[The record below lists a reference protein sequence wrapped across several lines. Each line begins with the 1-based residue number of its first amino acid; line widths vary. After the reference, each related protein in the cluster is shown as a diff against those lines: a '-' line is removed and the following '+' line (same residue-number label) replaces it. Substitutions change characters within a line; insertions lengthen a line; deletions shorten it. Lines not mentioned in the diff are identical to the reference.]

1 MIKTVWKNRSNGQLC
16 VTIPTGSNIRE
27 GDVIEL
33 KKASIKK
40 IAYSGVVAD
49 LFHYGHLQSIEYAKS
64 ISDYNVVGVI
74 TDKAVEEYRTKPI
87 ANLKERKAIISSL
100 NCVDRVMVQDNRDPT
115 ESLKKL
121 HEEFPEAEI
130 ILVHGSDLSYVHGS
144 DYVKFINGKTV
155 RHPYYERLS
164 TYKIINSLLANKDKF
179 KDIIHL
185 DSVIKGKAEIDSE
198 YRKGN
203 KTIISS
209 KADTLAALSPLLRK
223 SRIEKM
229 LVFSISDWKN
239 RKDGLLK
246 EIAAEFGSKKIVVR
260 SSAVNEDTL
269 ENSMAGYFDTVLD
282 VDSNNVKDVE
292 NAVKKVIGSYKSKM
306 SENSFNQVLVQKQSE
321 NIVMSGVIFTRS
333 LEKNSPY
340 YVINYDTS
348 GKTDTVTKGIENKTV
363 KISRFS
369 ETKDMPEKMQNLLS
383 AVRELE
389 DIIPNMAL
397 DIEFAVNSKKEI
409 IIFQVRPLTT
419 ALRNEIDDDEIK
431 NLLELLKS
439 KFENF
444 SKRKGHLAGNLAI
457 AADMPDWNPAEIIGD
472 NPNYLDYSLYDYLI
486 TDSAWHEARTSQ
498 GYFNV
503 NPAKLVV
510 LFGNKPYVDARAS
523 FNSFTPASLSQT
535 IREKLVNFYLGK
547 LENNPELQDKVEFEI
562 AYTCYDLSFDERSKE
577 LEEAGFSKDEIRELK
592 RSLINLT
599 NNLVID
605 SKESIL
611 DDLSY
616 IKEMESNRGKAGE
629 NTVSGSVQVLLKNA
643 KFLLDD
649 CRKNG
654 TVQFS
659 RLARLGFIGKI
670 ILKSLVKNGII
681 DNGFYDSFMNSVS
694 TVAKEMSNDFKS
706 LTAGKIA
713 NEEFIKKYYHLRPG
727 SYDVTSPRYGSNPG
741 LLKSISVETEEGA
754 HKNFELDKERE
765 EKISKVL
772 RQHGLKFDAK
782 QFLEFIKSSLEARE
796 LSKFE
801 FSKNLSDAL
810 EYIAMAGEEMG
821 FTRQELALLGTD
833 DLFAKGDREEL
844 TKKWK
849 ETIKERKKE
858 RETNNMLLLPPIIS
872 SAKDFDVVRYYVPRP
887 NYITSK
893 KIEAE
898 LVNLKNFDKDSVPEI
913 KNKIVLI
920 ENGDPGYDWIF
931 TRNISGL
938 ITKYGGV
945 ASHMSIRCAEFGIP
959 AAIGCG
965 VLFDSIANANSVV
978 LDCKFKKIE
987 AVRGAL

>member
-1 MIKTVWKNRSNGQLC
+1 
-16 VTIPTGSNIRE
+16 
-27 GDVIEL
+27 
-33 KKASIKK
+33 
-40 IAYSGVVAD
+40 
-49 LFHYGHLQSIEYAKS
+49 
-64 ISDYNVVGVI
+64 
-74 TDKAVEEYRTKPI
+74 
-87 ANLKERKAIISSL
+87 
-100 NCVDRVMVQDNRDPT
+100 
-115 ESLKKL
+115 
-121 HEEFPEAEI
+121 
-130 ILVHGSDLSYVHGS
+130 
-144 DYVKFINGKTV
+144 
-155 RHPYYERLS
+155 
-164 TYKIINSLLANKDKF
+164 
-179 KDIIHL
+179 
-185 DSVIKGKAEIDSE
+185 
-198 YRKGN
+198 
-203 KTIISS
+203 
-209 KADTLAALSPLLRK
+209 
-223 SRIEKM
+223 M

-239 RKDGLLK
+239 NKEELLK
-246 EIAAEFGSKKIVVR
+246 KIKDEFNSGKIAVR
-260 SSAVNEDTL
+260 SSAVSEDTL
-269 ENSMAGYFDTVLD
+269 DSSMAGYFDTVLD
-282 VDSNNVKDVE
+282 VDSNDAKGAE
-292 NAVKKVIGSYKSKM
+292 NAVKKVIESYRSKM

-321 NIVMSGVIFTRS
+321 DIAMGGVLFTRS

-348 GKTDTVTKGIENKTV
+348 GKTDTVTKGIENMTI
-363 KISRFS
+363 KISKFA
-369 ETKDMPEKMQNLLS
+369 EAKNMPEEMQNLLP
-383 AVRELE
+383 AVKEIE
-389 DIIPNMAL
+389 DIIPNIGL
-397 DIEFAVNSKKEI
+397 DIEFAINSKKEI

-419 ALRNEIDDDEIK
+419 ASRNEIGDEEIK
-431 NLLELLKS
+431 NRLELLKS
-439 KFENF
+439 EFEKF
-444 SKRKGHLAGNLAI
+444 SKRKSHLAGDRAI

-523 FNSFTPASLSQT
+523 FNSFTPASISKNL
-535 IREKLVNFYLGK
+535 RENLVGFYLDK
-547 LENNPELQDKVEFEI
+547 LEKNPELQDKVEFEV

-592 RSLINLT
+592 QSLISLT
-599 NNLVID
+599 NDLVIN
-605 SKESIL
+605 SKESISE
-611 DDLSY
+611 DLSY
-616 IKEMESNRGKAGE
+616 IKEMESNRGKAWESSKALE
-629 NTVSGSVQVLLKNA
+629 NAAPGSVQVLLKNA
-643 KFLLDD
+643 EFLLDD

-670 ILKSLVKNGII
+670 ILKSLVKSRVI
-681 DNGFYDSFMNSVS
+681 DNEFYDSFMNSVS

-706 LTAGKIA
+706 LIAGKMA

-727 SYDVTSPRYGSNPG
+727 SYDITSPRYGSNPQ
-741 LLKSISVETEEGA
+741 LLRSMNMETDESEGNKFESDKETEE
-754 HKNFELDKERE
+754 N
-765 EKISKVL
+765 ISEALK
-772 RQHGLKFDAK
+772 QHGLKFDAK

-833 DLFAKGDREEL
+833 DLFAKSNREEL

-849 ETIKERKKE
+849 ETITERKKE
-858 RETNNMLLLPPIIS
+858 REINNMLLLPPIIF
-872 SAKDFDVVRYYVPRP
+872 SAKDFDVVKYYVPRP

-898 LVNLKNFDKDSVPEI
+898 LVNLKIFDKGSLPEI

-931 TRNISGL
+931 TRNIAGL